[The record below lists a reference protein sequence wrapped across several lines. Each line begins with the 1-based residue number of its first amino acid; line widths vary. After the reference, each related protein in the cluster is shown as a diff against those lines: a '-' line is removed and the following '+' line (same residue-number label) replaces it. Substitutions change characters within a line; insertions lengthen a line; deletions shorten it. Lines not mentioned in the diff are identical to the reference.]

1 MTQVRNTY
9 LCLVCVLLALGLLMV
24 YSASITARPTEFEQV
39 YVKRHVTFLVVALI
53 AGGTAALLPA
63 EVWRRAAPWLFGATV
78 ALLVAVLVPGVGH
91 RVNGAQRWLRW
102 GALSLQPSE
111 LAKVTLPLFVCWS
124 LSRRE
129 TRGPEGNRRAGLRL
143 LLPIGAVMLL
153 VAKEPDLGT
162 AVFLGLI
169 AGLTLFAGG
178 WPLRNFLLSGMAA
191 IPAIAALVAMR
202 PYQIQR
208 ITGYLAAWESIDQA
222 PYQVKQSLLTLG
234 VGGVSGVGLGRGWQK
249 LSFLPEA
256 NTDFVFGVV
265 GEELGLIGTL
275 GLLGLW
281 IGLFVTGL
289 KLLSPL
295 DRRSF
300 AWVAGF
306 SLLTQVVLQAALNV
320 AVVTAMVPPK
330 GIALPL
336 LSYGGS
342 SLLVSVLALG
352 IVLGASRSVSAGP
365 AGGLP
370 DGAGCSIAA
379 VGFGDEPLPEDRSS
393 RVAKVA

>member
-1 MTQVRNTY
+1 
-9 LCLVCVLLALGLLMV
+9 
-24 YSASITARPTEFEQV
+24 
-39 YVKRHVTFLVVALI
+39 
-53 AGGTAALLPA
+53 
-63 EVWRRAAPWLFGATV
+63 
-78 ALLVAVLVPGVGH
+78 
-91 RVNGAQRWLRW
+91 
-102 GALSLQPSE
+102 
-111 LAKVTLPLFVCWS
+111 
-124 LSRRE
+124 
-129 TRGPEGNRRAGLRL
+129 
-143 LLPIGAVMLL
+143 
-153 VAKEPDLGT
+153 
-162 AVFLGLI
+162 
-169 AGLTLFAGG
+169 
-178 WPLRNFLLSGMAA
+178 
-191 IPAIAALVAMR
+191 
-202 PYQIQR
+202 
-208 ITGYLAAWESIDQA
+208 
-222 PYQVKQSLLTLG
+222 